1 MGGSHPRNRVIWG
14 DEKHRPLW
22 TQGWVAFGL
31 GVAIPGGDG
40 GIGISSRV
48 LAHNR
53 HFRQPSPS
61 HLPALRAMPGENK
74 DPVDPTN
81 AVERVN
87 QKDRRNSSAHGR
99 RYGVGRC
106 SRPLARRSGMR
117 ILLAR
122 VAGYSGT
129 PLPRK
134 LGIKPGARLGLV
146 RAPED
151 FAKTLGELP
160 AGVAARALGR
170 AGGSF
175 DVIVCFARSVKELAR
190 DLPALPSQLDPTG
203 GLWIA
208 WPKKSSGVPT
218 DLTEAEV
225 RARGLGLGLVDNK
238 VCAIDDVW
246 SGLRFV
252 VRLADRP
259 RRA

>member
-1 MGGSHPRNRVIWG
+1 
-14 DEKHRPLW
+14 
-22 TQGWVAFGL
+22 
-31 GVAIPGGDG
+31 
-40 GIGISSRV
+40 
-48 LAHNR
+48 
-53 HFRQPSPS
+53 
-61 HLPALRAMPGENK
+61 
-74 DPVDPTN
+74 
-81 AVERVN
+81 
-87 QKDRRNSSAHGR
+87 
-99 RYGVGRC
+99 
-106 SRPLARRSGMR
+106 MR
-117 ILLAR
+117 IQLAR

-151 FAKTLGELP
+151 FAKTLGVLP
-160 AGVAARALGR
+160 AGVDSRAPGR
-170 AGGSF
+170 GGGPF
-175 DVIVCFARSVKELAR
+175 DVIVCFARRAKDLAR
-190 DLPALPSQLDPTG
+190 DLPALPPQLDPTG

-208 WPKKSSGVPT
+208 WPKRSSGVPT

-252 VRLADRP
+252 ARRADRP